1 MASDTIGRIDSI
13 TLDDMLPQ
21 VFAGEKM
28 ERSDVWRTK
37 LTLHRGCRVIIEAA
51 SGTGKSS
58 LCAYIY
64 GTRDDYQGS
73 LRFNSKDSRSLSV
86 DAWQHLRRESL
97 AYLPQDLGLFP
108 ELTAMEN
115 IELKRGLTNAVE
127 RSKVEE
133 WMRELGID
141 FRADYLVGKLSIGQ
155 QQRVALIRALCQP
168 FDFILLDEPVSHLD
182 EANNEIAA
190 RIVCQRAEEMG
201 AGIIATSVGNRLAIA
216 DAETICL

>member
-1 MASDTIGRIDSI
+1 MATSKIGRIDCI
-13 TLDDMLPQ
+13 GLENMLPQ
-21 VFAGEKM
+21 VFSGDKPGK
-28 ERSDVWRTK
+28 SDVWHTR
-37 LTLHRGCRVIIEAA
+37 LSLHRGCRIIIEAA

-58 LCAYIY
+58 LCSYIY

-73 LRFNSKDSRSLSV
+73 LTFNSTDCRSLTV
-86 DAWQHLRRESL
+86 DAWQRLRRESL

-115 IELKRGLTNAVE
+115 IELKRSLTNAVS

-133 WMRELGID
+133 WMSELGVD

-190 RIVCQRAEEMG
+190 RIVCRRAEETG